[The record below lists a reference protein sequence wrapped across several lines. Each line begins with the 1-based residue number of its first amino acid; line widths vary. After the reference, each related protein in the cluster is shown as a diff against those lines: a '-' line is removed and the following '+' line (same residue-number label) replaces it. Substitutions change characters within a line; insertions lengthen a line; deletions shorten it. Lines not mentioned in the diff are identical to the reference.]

1 MNKTEFENNEL
12 RKIITEMFETD
23 RSITKFRVL
32 QIAGLENW
40 IVLNVLYVIQKTL
53 LWLLNIERKTKKK
66 IFYTVEIAVGMSF

>member
-32 QIAGLENW
+32 QIARLEN
-40 IVLNVLYVIQKTL
+40 
-53 LWLLNIERKTKKK
+53 
-66 IFYTVEIAVGMSF
+66 